1 MLAEVCVRE
10 KEIASHNKVSQCN
23 YNYCCTTWQK
33 DGKGE
38 AEEKKKRERESVR
51 KERVAGQC
59 GNDRFLC
66 ELSQPGLKRTQCVS
80 Q

>member
-38 AEEKKKRERESVR
+38 AEEKKKRERER
-51 KERVAGQC
+51 EREKGKS
-59 GNDRFLC
+59 G
-66 ELSQPGLKRTQCVS
+66 RTMWQRQIFV
-80 Q
+80 

>member
-1 MLAEVCVRE
+1 MCEKKRLLPITKYRNVITITVVLHGKKME
-10 KEIASHNKVSQCN
+10 KEKQ
-23 YNYCCTTWQK
+23 
-33 DGKGE
+33 
-38 AEEKKKRERESVR
+38 KKKRRGRERESVR